1 MLSYLKHG
9 ARKVRGVEVG
19 GWEVELECLLI
30 KKNEQIKNQE
40 RQILVEVTE
49 TFQKSTDY
57 EVGFLLCSIA
67 WRSHKRL
74 NWSGRT
80 DVFLVFLIVFNKDTV
95 IGRTSEENVH
105 MFTSFMTQFGI

>member
-40 RQILVEVTE
+40 RQILVELTV
-49 TFQKSTDY
+49 TFQKIN
-57 EVGFLLCSIA
+57 GL
-67 WRSHKRL
+67 
-74 NWSGRT
+74 
-80 DVFLVFLIVFNKDTV
+80 
-95 IGRTSEENVH
+95 
-105 MFTSFMTQFGI
+105 